1 MLSQPMCLKVYL
13 LVNLFLEVKRSTI
26 LLIDTRE
33 EMIYAL
39 NEAAEIEHG
48 LMIQYLFA
56 ALTMKKDLRENVT
69 GTQQEL
75 IRKWEAQ
82 ILGVS
87 REEMAHLGTV
97 CNLLSSVGGSPHFE
111 RPNFPQEAN
120 SYYPFGFTL
129 TRFSDESLYRFI
141 RFELP
146 KGEPLPPPPIIRDP
160 LVQRF
165 DSKVQQMLFNI
176 SPDPV
181 EYDYVGEL
189 YGKIRNGFNT
199 ISEQDLF
206 IGPKSA
212 EAIFAASVA
221 SSLS

>member
-13 LVNLFLEVKRSTI
+13 LVNPFFEVKRSTI

-97 CNLLSSVGGSPHFE
+97 CNLLSSVCL
-111 RPNFPQEAN
+111 A
-120 SYYPFGFTL
+120 T
-129 TRFSDESLYRFI
+129 D
-141 RFELP
+141 
-146 KGEPLPPPPIIRDP
+146 
-160 LVQRF
+160 
-165 DSKVQQMLFNI
+165 
-176 SPDPV
+176 PDPADEPRGV
-181 EYDYVGEL
+181 DGYIHALPGDRIWIEL
-189 YGKIRNGFNT
+189 LG
-199 ISEQDLF
+199 
-206 IGPKSA
+206 
-212 EAIFAASVA
+212 
-221 SSLS
+221 SSLLNV

>member
-1 MLSQPMCLKVYL
+1 MCLKVYL

-56 ALTMKKDLRENVT
+56 ALTIKKDLRENVT

-97 CNLLSSVGGSPHFE
+97 SNLLSSLALLE
-111 RPNFPQEAN
+111 E
-120 SYYPFGFTL
+120 
-129 TRFSDESLYRFI
+129 
-141 RFELP
+141 
-146 KGEPLPPPPIIRDP
+146 
-160 LVQRF
+160 
-165 DSKVQQMLFNI
+165 
-176 SPDPV
+176 
-181 EYDYVGEL
+181 
-189 YGKIRNGFNT
+189 
-199 ISEQDLF
+199 
-206 IGPKSA
+206 
-212 EAIFAASVA
+212 
-221 SSLS
+221 

>member
-33 EMIYAL
+33 EMIFAL

-56 ALTMKKDLRENVT
+56 ALTMKKDLRENAT

-75 IRKWEAQ
+75 IRKWEA
-82 ILGVS
+82 

-111 RPNFPQEAN
+111 RPNFPQ
-120 SYYPFGFTL
+120 
-129 TRFSDESLYRFI
+129 
-141 RFELP
+141 
-146 KGEPLPPPPIIRDP
+146 
-160 LVQRF
+160 
-165 DSKVQQMLFNI
+165 
-176 SPDPV
+176 
-181 EYDYVGEL
+181 
-189 YGKIRNGFNT
+189 
-199 ISEQDLF
+199 
-206 IGPKSA
+206 
-212 EAIFAASVA
+212 
-221 SSLS
+221 

>member
-56 ALTMKKDLRENVT
+56 ALTMKKDLRENAT

-97 CNLLSSVGGSPHFE
+97 CNLLSSVMVLP
-111 RPNFPQEAN
+111 
-120 SYYPFGFTL
+120 TL
-129 TRFSDESLYRFI
+129 SALTFLKKQIAITHLASL
-141 RFELP
+141 
-146 KGEPLPPPPIIRDP
+146 
-160 LVQRF
+160 
-165 DSKVQQMLFNI
+165 
-176 SPDPV
+176 
-181 EYDYVGEL
+181 
-189 YGKIRNGFNT
+189 
-199 ISEQDLF
+199 
-206 IGPKSA
+206 
-212 EAIFAASVA
+212 
-221 SSLS
+221 